1 MECSPRSST
10 GGCHKGIYKANPYRL
25 ALTNPLLQEG
35 STYALVLCSSQK
47 ESSIILLPISSYTR
61 YYNEWI
67 LKYEIINTKKNMVHV
82 IIAIYICYIL
92 LYMLRAEPAQM
103 SGNLLDSIFLYR
115 SVDFGIYHC
124 YACFKVPHMLLTH
137 TKYVIALATLHCC
150 GTIQLT
156 PHGQNFF
163 LKVVCWCLSTVIPAI
178 VDDLLIQINIRSE
191 KSSTKNQKVS

>member
-1 MECSPRSST
+1 
-10 GGCHKGIYKANPYRL
+10 
-25 ALTNPLLQEG
+25 
-35 STYALVLCSSQK
+35 
-47 ESSIILLPISSYTR
+47 
-61 YYNEWI
+61 
-67 LKYEIINTKKNMVHV
+67 
-82 IIAIYICYIL
+82 
-92 LYMLRAEPAQM
+92 MLRAEPAQM
-103 SGNLLDSIFLYR
+103 SGNLLDSLFLYR

-150 GTIQLT
+150 GAIQLT

-191 KSSTKNQKVS
+191 KSSTKNQRVS